1 MRSKLKILLATTA
14 VICLSTLGYTAT
26 HDTGHNHS
34 GAQADHAAPT
44 PSEATQHTQT
54 GHDHANDDHANHGR
68 TEQDPVQHSHDLSA
82 HDHAGQSHVAQ
93 PNVLGISE
101 PADSTDKYTCP
112 MHPDIITGEPGSC
125 PICGMHLV
133 KMVQNEAAQPVQAD
147 QSHEHHDHADHGSP
161 EQVSSPRGQDL
172 PTPVHAGQ
180 SHVAQPNVLGISEPM
195 DSTDKYT
202 CPMHPGIITHEPG
215 NCPICGMNLVKMV
228 QSESGKGSDQVH
240 VDSATQQRMG
250 VQLQKAQITR
260 MYRAIDTFAT
270 ITSDQ
275 SHSVSVN
282 SFVTGWIKRWH
293 VQGVGQSIKK
303 GQILYEIY
311 SPELQQRQREYL
323 NILTRLDSMRSTGGG
338 MTMSRGQDLSA
349 ASFVMLRGLAKDRFR
364 TRDRLLDAGVPASA
378 LERLE
383 QNRRIQDVVP
393 IHATQDGIVTEMS
406 AREGIYINPQQSLL
420 TYIDNSSVWAE
431 VALYPDQIGWLKNG
445 DAVTLTSGLDEAT
458 SAHSQVDLSTLQID
472 PVSRTAKLRLAISN
486 DDNAFHP
493 GSYAKVTIET
503 NERQVLSVP
512 RDAVIRTGR
521 GEYVVVNESPDHFRS
536 APVKTGIEDEHA
548 VEIRSGLEDGAKIV
562 VNGQFLLDAAASLQS
577 MQNRL
582 AATSLPAAPETATA
596 ARPAAI
602 AVADTA
608 PMTTHAHAHA
618 HP

>member
-1 MRSKLKILLATTA
+1 MRLQFKILLITA
-14 VICLSTLGYTAT
+14 AAICISSPGYSGT

-34 GAQADHAAPT
+34 DAQAEHAAHT
-44 PSEATQHTQT
+44 PGEAIQHTQT
-54 GHDHANDDHANHGR
+54 PHDHASNDHANHGKV
-68 TEQDPVQHSHDLSA
+68 EPDPGHHIHDLSA

-101 PADSTDKYTCP
+101 PAGSTDKYTCP
-112 MHPDIITGEPGSC
+112 MHPNIITHEPGSC

-133 KMVQNEAAQPVQAD
+133 KMVQNEATQPAQTD

-161 EQVSSPRGQDL
+161 EQISSPLGHGL
-172 PTPVHAGQ
+172 STHNHASQ
-180 SHVAQPNVLGISEPM
+180 SHAAQPNVLGIATSA

-202 CPMHPGIITHEPG
+202 CPMHPSIITHEPG
-215 NCPICGMNLVKMV
+215 NCPICGMNLVKV
-228 QSESGKGSDQVH
+228 VHSESGKGSDLVH
-240 VDSATQQRMG
+240 VDAATQQRMG
-250 VQLQKAQITR
+250 VQLQTAKVTR

-275 SHSVSVN
+275 SRSVSVN

-293 VQGVGQSIKK
+293 VQGIGQSIKK

-364 TRDRLLDAGVPASA
+364 TRDRLLDAGVPSSA
-378 LERLE
+378 MERLE
-383 QNRRIQDVVP
+383 KNRRILDVVP

-431 VALYPDQIGWLKNG
+431 VALYPDQIEWLKNG
-445 DAVTLTSGLDEAT
+445 DAVTLTSGLDDAT
-458 SAHSQVDLSTLQID
+458 SVHAQVNLSTLQID
-472 PVSRTAKLRLAISN
+472 PISRTAKLRLAVSN
-486 DDNAFHP
+486 DDNAFYP

-503 NERQVLSVP
+503 NEQQVLSVP

-521 GEYVVVNESPDHFRS
+521 GEYVVVNDSPDHFRS
-536 APVKTGIEDEHA
+536 APVSTGIEDKHA
-548 VEIRSGLEDGAKIV
+548 VEIRSGLEEGARVV

-582 AATSLPAAPETATA
+582 AATPLPAAHKTETA

-602 AVADTA
+602 AVADTM
-608 PMTTHAHAHA
+608 PISTHAH
-618 HP
+618 P

>member
-1 MRSKLKILLATTA
+1 MRFQLKTLLATAA
-14 VICLSTLGYTAT
+14 VICISTLGHTAT
-26 HDTGHNHS
+26 HETGHNHS
-34 GAQADHAAPT
+34 GAQADHAAHT
-44 PSEATQHTQT
+44 PSEATQHTHT
-54 GHDHANDDHANHGR
+54 GHDHAGNGPANHGSV
-68 TEQDPVQHSHDLSA
+68 EHDPAHQGHDLSAHEHAGQSHIAQPNVLGIPEPADSTDKYTCPMHPNVISGEPGSCPICGMHLVKMVQNEATQPTQADQSHAHHGHADHGSAAQVSSPLGHAHSA
-82 HDHAGQSHVAQ
+82 HDHAGQSRAAQ

-112 MHPDIITGEPGSC
+112 MHPSIITYEPGS
-125 PICGMHLV
+125 
-133 KMVQNEAAQPVQAD
+133 
-147 QSHEHHDHADHGSP
+147 
-161 EQVSSPRGQDL
+161 
-172 PTPVHAGQ
+172 
-180 SHVAQPNVLGISEPM
+180 
-195 DSTDKYT
+195 
-202 CPMHPGIITHEPG
+202 
-215 NCPICGMNLVKMV
+215 CPICGMNLVKMV
-228 QSESGKGSDQVH
+228 QSEAGQGSDQVH
-240 VDSATQQRMG
+240 VDTATQQRMG
-250 VQLQKAQITR
+250 VQLQAAKVTR
-260 MYRAIDTFAT
+260 MHRAIDTFAT

-275 SHSVSVN
+275 SRSVSVN
-282 SFVTGWIKRWH
+282 SFVTGWIRRWH
-293 VQGVGQSIKK
+293 VQGVGQSIRK

-349 ASFVMLRGLAKDRFR
+349 AGLVMLRGLAKDRFR

-378 LERLE
+378 LKRLE

-445 DAVTLTSGLDEAT
+445 DAVTLTSGLDDAT

-472 PVSRTAKLRLAISN
+472 PASRTAKLRLAISN
-486 DDNAFHP
+486 DDNAFYP
-493 GSYAKVTIET
+493 GSYAKVTIAT
-503 NERQVLSVP
+503 DERQVLSVP

-536 APVKTGIEDEHA
+536 APVNTGIEDDHA
-548 VEIRSGLEDGAKIV
+548 VEIRSGLTAGARVV

-582 AATSLPAAPETATA
+582 AAASLPAAHETETA
-596 ARPAAI
+596 ARPAAM
-602 AVADTA
+602 AVADNA
-608 PMTTHAHAHA
+608 PMTTHAHV